1 MVAAVHYSGDRY
13 WELRSRD
20 MYPGTHVT
28 DPLTHLNFIFLMKIA
43 KIVSSNSHID
53 YIGRV
58 IDDLDVENPP
68 GSSDYGFAQFVSIP
82 METEEIVG
90 VIYDSKLV
98 NPEYANYGPRL
109 SPKPALGNFSP
120 DYLNEQGILIGI
132 LLLGSLDG
140 GGKINHGVPR
150 RIVPAGQDVLKLDA
164 VAVRSFHTDENDCL
178 QIHYYSQVI
187 AHAGLFAVPLLET
200 TIKQL
205 SLDCS
210 EIESQKLV
218 VLSQT
223 LAWQR
228 TIGGMRF

>member
-1 MVAAVHYSGDRY
+1 
-13 WELRSRD
+13 
-20 MYPGTHVT
+20 
-28 DPLTHLNFIFLMKIA
+28 MKIA

-58 IDDLDVENPP
+58 IDELDTDAPP
-68 GSSDYGFAQFVSIP
+68 RADDYGFAQFVSLP
-82 METEEIVG
+82 LESEEIVG

-109 SPKPALGNFSP
+109 SPKPALGSFSP

-132 LLLGSLDG
+132 LLLGSLDAS
-140 GGKINHGVPR
+140 GKVNHEVPR
-150 RIVPAGQDVLKLDA
+150 RVVPAGQDVFKIDNAA
-164 VAVRSFHTDENDCL
+164 VKRFHTGEDGCIQL
-178 QIHYYSQVI
+178 HYYSQVI
-187 AHAGLFAVPLLET
+187 AHAGPFAAPLLET

-210 EIESQKLV
+210 EIDGQRLA
-218 VLSQT
+218 VLMQT

-228 TIGGMRF
+228 TMGGMRY